1 MLTRS
6 ILVYQREFE
15 QRLKQGLPNAVLLY
29 GDNAYLIEET
39 IERYRRELDASETL
53 LAMYHD
59 EYDYERA
66 KNYLSQSSLF
76 GGTNLLLI
84 RREKKIPKKEL
95 DTLIELTRK
104 NPENYFL
111 FDFRG
116 EARDAKGMQ
125 SSFSEKKGG
134 IWVRFFEPNPRE
146 GVAIL
151 RRRAKELGLEIDDY
165 ALNHLLTLLENNLSL
180 AAKELEKLSILQRPI
195 STKEIDQ
202 LVYSSAP
209 LAVEKLLVDLFNK
222 KPIDETLERLLDLGA
237 NEYEILRATQFFVH
251 QIFLFHAYIRIHGIA
266 DSKAILGYKLP
277 RQVEEQKA
285 SLAAR
290 IKPAAWIRIH
300 DHLLKSELQLKKSK
314 SDYRETELYGILI
327 HLQSLI

>member
-1 MLTRS
+1 M
-6 ILVYQREFE
+6 YQREFE
-15 QRLKQGLPNAVLLY
+15 QRLKEGLPNAVLLY

-39 IERYRRELDASETL
+39 IERYRKELDASETL

-59 EYDYERA
+59 EYDFERA
-66 KNYLSQSSLF
+66 RSYLSQSSLF
-76 GGTNLLLI
+76 GGTNFLLI
-84 RREKKIPKKEL
+84 RRDKKIPKKEL
-95 DTLIELTRK
+95 DTLIALTQK
-104 NPENYFL
+104 NPDNYFL

-125 SSFSEKKGG
+125 SSFPEKKGG

-151 RRRAKELGLEIDDY
+151 RRKAEALGLQIDDY
-165 ALNHLLTLLENNLSL
+165 ALNHLLTLLENNLAL
-180 AAKELEKLSILQRPI
+180 AAKELEKLSILQCPV
-195 STKEIDQ
+195 STKEIDR

-251 QIFLFHAYIRIHGIA
+251 QIFLFHAYIRIHGVA

-277 RQVEEQKA
+277 KHVEQQKA
-285 SLAAR
+285 ALSAR
-290 IKPAAWIRIH
+290 IKPATWIKIH
-300 DHLLKSELQLKKSK
+300 DHLLSSELQLKKSR
-314 SDYRETELYGILI
+314 SDYRETELYGVLI
-327 HLQSLI
+327 RLQSLL